1 MTFCWN
7 GRQRKFL
14 RLTITTST
22 LIHVER
28 RVCVPVYQMELSDAE
43 LKLLFGSHEDVFSE
57 VQDRMSLGVTEV
69 TAQFTITEYCRL
81 IAVVLMTR
89 FFTDVFSRM
98 FWEGYLVQV
107 RRGYLIPRTS
117 PYRYRFITITC
128 LYIRSPPATLFYLY
142 RYRSITITCLYIRS
156 PPATLFYLYRYG
168 TDASF
173 ASSHWRHEYLLFL
186 CTWYCV
192 TSQGRSQGRARGV
205 EWIFFTGKKLALL
218 GT

>member
-142 RYRSITITCLYIRS
+142 RYRFITITCLYIR
-156 PPATLFYLYRYG
+156 
-168 TDASF
+168 
-173 ASSHWRHEYLLFL
+173 
-186 CTWYCV
+186 
-192 TSQGRSQGRARGV
+192 
-205 EWIFFTGKKLALL
+205 TGA
-218 GT
+218 